1 MLVKTLAES
10 LPQRA
15 YTATQVLEN
24 EAKISLNQRVSLV
37 ALMEKAGNVC
47 FRFIQE
53 NYSHASNIIIL
64 CGKGN
69 NGGDGFVI
77 ARLAQ
82 EMGIKATVYLSADK
96 DQLAGEAKIAFN
108 QLLNTNATII
118 FQSEF
123 QLTTRFLEDNEF
135 DLVVD
140 ALFGIG
146 FKGKLPPHYNELI
159 HAVNAYQATVISVD
173 IPSGVDATTGYVSTI
188 AILADITVTF
198 IVFKQGLLTGM
209 AAQYVGQLYLADL
222 GLGEQF
228 HQAVVSS
235 VEIQGSVNIPKRPQR
250 HASSHKGNI
259 GLLLTVGGDK
269 GMPGAIRLS
278 SEAALRSGASLVAV
292 CCSQENYSIVLNGRP
307 ELMLAP
313 DDSHQLVKSHFY
325 QKAKVMLCGPG
336 LGKSTWSVA
345 LFNQVMA
352 SEKSCVI
359 DADALHLLAKNFQHR
374 DNWVLTPHPGEAA
387 ILLKCSVADIE
398 KDRFKAVRNISQHYG
413 GICILK
419 GAGSLISDGKTVWIN
434 TSGNSGMATGG
445 MGDVLSGIIS
455 ALLMQSL
462 THTDAARLAVFIHG
476 HSADIIA
483 KKRGKIGLLASDL
496 FPEIQKLINQGTFS
510 FS

>member
-24 EAKISLNQRVSLV
+24 EAEISLSQQIALV
-37 ALMEKAGNVC
+37 ALMERAGHAC
-47 FRFIQE
+47 FRFMHE
-53 NYSHASNIIIL
+53 NYPHVSKIFVL

-82 EMGIKATVYLSADK
+82 EMGIHATVYLTTDK
-96 DQLAGEAKIAFN
+96 DSLVAESKAAFDL
-108 QLLNTNATII
+108 LLNTNATII
-118 FQSEF
+118 FQSEL
-123 QLTTRFLEDNEF
+123 QLTTRFLQENDF

-146 FKGKLPPHYNELI
+146 FKGKLPPHYIDII

-173 IPSGVDATTGYVSTI
+173 IPSGVDATTGYVATTAMI
-188 AILADITVTF
+188 ADVTVTL
-198 IVFKQGLLTGM
+198 IVCKQGLFTGM

-222 GLGEQF
+222 EIGPQF
-228 HQAVVSS
+228 QQAVDSS
-235 VEIQGSVNIPKRPQR
+235 VEIQGQNNIPEKPQR
-250 HASSHKGNI
+250 HASSHKGDI
-259 GLLLTVGGDK
+259 GLLLSVGGNK

-278 SEAALRSGASLVAV
+278 SESALRSGAALVAV
-292 CCSQENYSIVLNGRP
+292 CCHQENYSIVLNGRP

-313 DDSHQLVKSHFY
+313 DDSDQLIKSQFY
-325 QKAKVMLCGPG
+325 QKAKVLLCGPG
-336 LGKSTWSVA
+336 LGKNTWSVA

-352 SEKSCVI
+352 SKKNCVI
-359 DADALHLLAKNFQHR
+359 DADALHLLAKNFQYK
-374 DNWVLTPHPGEAA
+374 DDWVLTPHPGEAA
-387 ILLKCSVADIE
+387 ALLQCTVADIE
-398 KDRFKAVRNISQHYG
+398 KDRFKAVRNISQQYG

-455 ALLMQSL
+455 ALIMQSL
-462 THTDAARLAVFIHG
+462 TPVDAARLAVFIHG
-476 HSADIIA
+476 RSADIIA
-483 KKRGKIGLLASDL
+483 TKQGKIGLLASDL
-496 FPEIQKLINQGTFS
+496 FPEIQLLIN
-510 FS
+510 

>member
-1 MLVKTLAES
+1 MLVKTLTES

-24 EAKISLNQRVSLV
+24 EAEISLKQKIALL
-37 ALMEKAGNVC
+37 ALMEKAGNAC
-47 FRFIQE
+47 FRFIQD
-53 NYSHASNIIIL
+53 NYPHVGNIIVL

-82 EMGIKATVYLSADK
+82 EMGIKATVYLTADK
-96 DQLAGEAKIAFN
+96 ESLVGEAKAAFN
-108 QLLNTNATII
+108 QLLTTNATII
-118 FQSEF
+118 FQSEL
-123 QLTTRFLEDNEF
+123 QLTTRFLQDNDF

-146 FKGKLPPHYNELI
+146 FKGKLPQYYNELI
-159 HAVNAYQATVISVD
+159 NAVNTYPATVISVD
-173 IPSGVDATTGYVSTI
+173 VPSGVDATTGYVATT

-235 VEIQGSVNIPKRPQR
+235 VEIQGQSNIPEKPQR
-250 HASSHKGNI
+250 HASSHKGDI
-259 GLLLTVGGDK
+259 GLLLTVGGNK

-278 SEAALRSGASLVAV
+278 SESALRSGASLVAV
-292 CCSQENYSIVLNGRP
+292 CCHQENDSIVLNGRP

-313 DDSHQLVKSHFY
+313 DDSNQLVESHFY

-336 LGKSTWSVA
+336 LGKNTWSVA

-352 SEKSCVI
+352 SEKPCVI
-359 DADALHLLAKNFQHR
+359 DADALHLLAKNCQHR

-387 ILLKCSVADIE
+387 VLLNCSVADIE
-398 KDRFKAVRNISQHYG
+398 KDRFNAVRNISQQYG

-455 ALLMQSL
+455 ALMMQSL
-462 THTDAARLAVFIHG
+462 TQADAARLAVFIHG
-476 HSADIIA
+476 RSADIIA
-483 KKRGKIGLLASDL
+483 NKQGKIGLLASDL
-496 FPEIQKLINQGTFS
+496 FPEIQQLIN
-510 FS
+510 